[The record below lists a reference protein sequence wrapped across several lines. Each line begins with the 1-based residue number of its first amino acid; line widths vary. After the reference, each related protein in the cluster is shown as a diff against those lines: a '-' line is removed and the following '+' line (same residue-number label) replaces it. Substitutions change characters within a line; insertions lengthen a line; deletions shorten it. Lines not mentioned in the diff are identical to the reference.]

1 MTDID
6 DDFTL
11 GDLEEANPALLE
23 AAEKVTSGQTGQDAP
38 TLEDPLDGPVSLVA
52 GFQRV
57 RTTEDGVKFEEIKK
71 AWVRELNGEDEERI
85 SRARMKDDINEFIK
99 AVLEAGVEKL
109 GDEKPS
115 KADLLSLVLGDRDY
129 LLLEIA
135 RATYGDELEYDEIIC
150 PECGESFSATLSIA
164 EDIPVKR
171 LASMDDVT
179 FEVALKRGRVA
190 TVTLPTGEIS
200 AEAGMAETPAQ
211 TNTILITH
219 AVREIKDAKGEVVP
233 IQGDTAAAKRLGI
246 QDRQTLV
253 AEMSDRMPG
262 PQYNKVRF
270 NHEPGCGK
278 EIQLR
283 ITLLDLFRGL

>member
-1 MTDID
+1 MPDIE

-11 GDLEEANPALLE
+11 GDLAEANPELLE
-23 AAEKVTSGQTGQDAP
+23 AAERVTSGQSAQAAP
-38 TLEDPLDGPVSLVA
+38 ELLDPLDGPVDLVA
-52 GFQRV
+52 GFTRV
-57 RTTEDGVKFEEIKK
+57 KTTEDGVKFEEIKK

-85 SRARMKDDINEFIK
+85 SRARMKDDTNEFIK

-115 KADLLSLVLGDRDY
+115 RSELLSLILGDRDY

-135 RATYGDELEYDEIIC
+135 RATYGDELEYDEVIC
-150 PECGESFSATLSIA
+150 PECGESFSATLSIKD
-164 EDIPVKR
+164 DIPVKR
-171 LASMDDVT
+171 LGTLDDAT
-179 FEVALKRGRVA
+179 FEVTLKKGRTA
-190 TVTLPTGEIS
+190 KVTLPTGEIS
-200 AEAGMAETPAQ
+200 AEAGMAESPAQ

-219 AVREIKDAKGEVVP
+219 GVLEITDAKGTVTPV
-233 IQGDTAAAKRLGI
+233 QGDTAAAKRLGI

-253 AEMSDRMPG
+253 AEMSSRMPG